1 MFHHAAEVVAYF
13 FVAGGKDA
21 EGVVTSDC
29 EDDGGDLFF
38 RRIRAVAVGVWED
51 GDGAVGDHAVHVGV
65 SDEAEGLQSGFGGLV
80 E

>member
-1 MFHHAAEVVAYF
+1 M
-13 FVAGGKDA
+13 
-21 EGVVTSDC
+21 
-29 EDDGGDLFF
+29 
-38 RRIRAVAVGVWED
+38 GVWED